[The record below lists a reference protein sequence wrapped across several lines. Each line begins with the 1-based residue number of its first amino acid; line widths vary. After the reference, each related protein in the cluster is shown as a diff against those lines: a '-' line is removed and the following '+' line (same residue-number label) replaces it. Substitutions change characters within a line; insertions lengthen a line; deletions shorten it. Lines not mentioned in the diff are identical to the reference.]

1 MTNQCSAVLKRDL
14 KTLLC
19 PCSVVEFLQ
28 RMIAANKGFPE
39 PLRSRVI
46 QDLPRVESRP
56 GASMPIRQ

>member
-28 RMIAANKGFPE
+28 RMIAANKG
-39 PLRSRVI
+39 
-46 QDLPRVESRP
+46 LPRAAEEPSDP
-56 GASMPIRQ
+56 GPAQG